1 MLLNNDLLFVVGSF
15 IVGGIFTYSFY
26 NNIFTTVNKGESL
39 VNTIPNIDS
48 INLAESAY
56 PVLQPNVLHKIDVGV
71 QTEATVQVADA
82 SVQATNTYV
91 NTGIQTEARMWYE
104 TVKNWIMELLSMR
117 DSELQGITPTEVR
130 VENWINNLDNTQL
143 VSQNSMNSVIS
154 NTPINNLIN
163 VGESV
168 SNVEESILLEYAQ
181 SQTNF
186 DIGSR
191 AEYFNIIS
199 PQVDVT
205 LENVMVNDTQ
215 YLFAVVKDVILTL
228 DPNIFN
234 FFM

>member
-91 NTGIQTEARMWYE
+91 NTGIQTSARMWYE
-104 TVKNWIMELLSMR
+104 TVKN
-117 DSELQGITPTEVR
+117 
-130 VENWINNLDNTQL
+130 
-143 VSQNSMNSVIS
+143 
-154 NTPINNLIN
+154 
-163 VGESV
+163 
-168 SNVEESILLEYAQ
+168 
-181 SQTNF
+181 
-186 DIGSR
+186 
-191 AEYFNIIS
+191 
-199 PQVDVT
+199 
-205 LENVMVNDTQ
+205 
-215 YLFAVVKDVILTL
+215 
-228 DPNIFN
+228 
-234 FFM
+234 

>member
-1 MLLNNDLLFVVGSF
+1 M
-15 IVGGIFTYSFY
+15 
-26 NNIFTTVNKGESL
+26 
-39 VNTIPNIDS
+39 
-48 INLAESAY
+48 
-56 PVLQPNVLHKIDVGV
+56 
-71 QTEATVQVADA
+71 QT
-82 SVQATNTYV
+82 SV
-91 NTGIQTEARMWYE
+91 RMWYE
-104 TVKNWIMELLSMR
+104 TVKNWVTELLSMR
-117 DSELQGITPTEVR
+117 SSELQGLTPTEVR

-143 VSQNSMNSVIS
+143 VSQNSINSVIS
-154 NTPINNLIN
+154 NKIVEP
-163 VGESV
+163 V
-168 SNVEESILLEYAQ
+168 SNVGDNILLEYAQ

-205 LENVMVNDTQ
+205 LENIMVNDTQ